1 MNTTQRSLAGK
12 RVLIM
17 SPSFFGYE
25 NAIAQ
30 AVRALGAHAEVVLDK
45 PSNTVWTKAATRVSP
60 SLVATRMT
68 DYIRSLAEQ
77 HGRDSFDEIIVI
89 KGEAL
94 HSEAVELLRASFP
107 RARCTYYNWDSLRNY
122 PHLTSILP
130 LFDACFSFDVEDC
143 ESIEGLAHLPLF
155 YTDEYRD
162 LPLAEPRY
170 DLFAVAS
177 LHSDRYEVIQRVIQ
191 QCPEA
196 TRAFTY
202 FFYPSKIA
210 LVGKKVLEPSFVTPP
225 LREIQWTPLPKD
237 IMIDGLVRCRAVID
251 VQHPR
256 QTGLTMRTI
265 EMVGANKK
273 LITTNPLVKT
283 YDFYDPN
290 NILVIDRT
298 QPEIPPTFFDT
309 DYTPQ
314 TEAIRQ
320 NYSIHTW
327 LAVLL
332 GLQPVAQYQRAPS
345 DSPEL
350 RNPAAC

>member
-1 MNTTQRSLAGK
+1 MNMTQRLLAGK

-17 SPSFFGYE
+17 SPRFFGYE

-45 PSNTVWTKAATRVSP
+45 PSNTIWTKATTRLSP
-60 SLVATRMT
+60 SLVATRMAN
-68 DYIRSLAEQ
+68 YIRSLAEQ
-77 HGRDSFDEIIVI
+77 YDRHSFDEIVVI

-94 HSEAVELLRASFP
+94 HTNAVKLLRAAFP
-107 RARCTYYNWDSLRNY
+107 KARCTYYNWDSLRNY
-122 PHLTSILP
+122 PHLTDILP
-130 LFDACFSFDVEDC
+130 LFDACFSFDAEDC
-143 ESIEGLAHLPLF
+143 ESIERLIHLPLF

-162 LPLAEPRY
+162 LPLAEPRH

-177 LHSDRYEVIQRVIQ
+177 LHSDRYEVIQRVIR
-191 QCPEA
+191 QCPA
-196 TRAFTY
+196 TTRAFTY

-210 LVGKKVLEPSFVTPP
+210 LMGKKVLDPSFVTPP
-225 LREIQWTPLPKD
+225 LCEIQWTPLSKD
-237 IMIDGLVRCRAVID
+237 TMINALVRSRAVID

-273 LITTNPLVKT
+273 IITTNSLVKT
-283 YDFYDPN
+283 YDFYHPN
-290 NILVIDRT
+290 NVLVIDRT
-298 QPEIPPTFFDT
+298 HPEIRSTFFET
-309 DYTPQ
+309 DYAPLP
-314 TEAIRQ
+314 EAIRQ
-320 NYSIHTW
+320 KYSVHTW

-332 GLQPVAQYQRAPS
+332 GLQPVAQYQCAPS

>member
-1 MNTTQRSLAGK
+1 MNTTQHSLTGK

-17 SPSFFGYE
+17 SPRFFGYE

-30 AVRALGAHAEVVLDK
+30 AVSALGAHAEVVLDK

-60 SLVATRMT
+60 TLVATRMAS
-68 DYIRSLAEQ
+68 YIRSLTQ
-77 HGRDSFDEIIVI
+77 QYGRDTFDEIIVI

-94 HSEAVELLRASFP
+94 HAEAVELLRGAFP

-122 PHLTSILP
+122 PHLTGILP

-143 ESIEGLAHLPLF
+143 ESIERLAHLPLF

-162 LPLAEPRY
+162 LPSAEPQY
-170 DLFAVAS
+170 DVFAVAS
-177 LHSDRYEVIQRVIQ
+177 LHSDRYEVIQRAIQ
-191 QCPEA
+191 QCPQA
-196 TRAFTY
+196 TKAFTY

-210 LVGKKVLEPSFVTPP
+210 LVGKKMLEPSFVTPP
-225 LREIQWTPLPKD
+225 WREIKWIPLSKKA
-237 IMIDGLVRCRAVID
+237 MIDGLVRSRAVID

-273 LITTNPLVKT
+273 LITTNPLVET

-298 QPEIPPTFFDT
+298 QPEIPSTFLET
-309 DYTPQ
+309 DYTPLP
-314 TEAIRQ
+314 EATRQ
-320 NYSIHTW
+320 KYSIHTW

-332 GLQPVAQYQRAPS
+332 GLQPIARYQRAPS
-345 DSPEL
+345 DTSEP
-350 RNPAAC
+350 RNLAAC

>member
-17 SPSFFGYE
+17 SPRFFGYE

-30 AVRALGAHAEVVLDK
+30 AARALGAHVEVVLDK
-45 PSNTVWTKAATRVSP
+45 PSNTVWTKATTRLSP
-60 SLVATRMT
+60 SLVATRMAN
-68 DYIRSLAEQ
+68 YIRSLAEQ
-77 HGRDSFDEIIVI
+77 YGRDSFDEVIVI

-94 HSEAVELLRASFP
+94 HTEAVKLLRAAFP

-122 PHLTSILP
+122 PHLTGILS
-130 LFDACFSFDVEDC
+130 LFDACFSFDAEDC
-143 ESIEGLAHLPLF
+143 ESIEELAHLPLF

-162 LPLAEPRY
+162 LPSAEPRY

-177 LHSDRYEVIQRVIQ
+177 LHSDRYEVIQRVIR
-191 QCPEA
+191 QCPAA

-210 LVGKKVLEPSFVTPP
+210 LIGKKILEPSFATPP
-225 LREIQWTPLPKD
+225 VREIQWTPLAKD
-237 IMIDGLVRCRAVID
+237 TMIDGLVHSRAVID

-283 YDFYDPN
+283 YDFYHPN

-298 QPEIPPTFFDT
+298 RPEIPSAFFET
-309 DYTPQ
+309 DYSPLPG
-314 TEAIRQ
+314 AIRQ
-320 NYSIHTW
+320 KYSIHTW

-332 GLQPVAQYQRAPS
+332 GLQPVAQYQYAPS
-345 DSPEL
+345 DPPEL

>member
-17 SPSFFGYE
+17 SPRFFGYE

-77 HGRDSFDEIIVI
+77 YGRDSFDEIIVI

-94 HSEAVELLRASFP
+94 HAEAVELLRASFP

-122 PHLTSILP
+122 PHLTRILP
-130 LFDACFSFDVEDC
+130 LFDACFSFDAEDC
-143 ESIEGLAHLPLF
+143 ASIEGLAHLPLF

-162 LPLAEPRY
+162 LPRAEPRY

-177 LHSDRYEVIQRVIQ
+177 LHSDRYEVIQRVIRK
-191 QCPEA
+191 CPAA

-237 IMIDGLVRCRAVID
+237 IMIDGLVRSRAVID

-290 NILVIDRT
+290 NVLVIDRT
-298 QPEIPPTFFDT
+298 QPEIPSAFFDT
-309 DYTPQ
+309 DYTPLP
-314 TEAIRQ
+314 EAIRQ
-320 NYSIHTW
+320 KYSIHTW

-332 GLQPVAQYQRAPS
+332 GLQPVAQYQCAPS

>member
-1 MNTTQRSLAGK
+1 MNTTERSLSGK

-17 SPSFFGYE
+17 SPRFFGYE

-30 AVRALGAHAEVVLDK
+30 AVCALGAHAEVVLDK
-45 PSNTVWTKAATRVSP
+45 PSNTVWTKGATRLAP
-60 SLVATRMT
+60 SLVATRMAN
-68 DYIRSLAEQ
+68 YIRSLAEQ
-77 HGRDSFDEIIVI
+77 YGRDSFDEVVVI

-94 HSEAVELLRASFP
+94 HAEAVELLRAAFP

-122 PHLTSILP
+122 PHLKDILP
-130 LFDACFSFDVEDC
+130 LFDACFSFDAEDC
-143 ESIEGLAHLPLF
+143 ETVGRLAHLPLF

-162 LPLAEPRY
+162 LPVMEPRY

-177 LHSDRYEVIQRVIQ
+177 LHSDRYDVIQRVIR

-202 FFYPSKIA
+202 FFYPSKVA
-210 LVGKKVLEPSFVTPP
+210 LLGKKVLEPGFITPP
-225 LREIQWTPLPKD
+225 LREIQWTPLPKEK
-237 IMIDGLVRCRAVID
+237 MIDGLVRSRAVID

-283 YDFYDPN
+283 YDFYNPN
-290 NILVIDRT
+290 NILVIDRA
-298 QPEIPPTFFDT
+298 QPDIPPTFFDT
-309 DYTPQ
+309 HYTPL

-320 NYSIHTW
+320 KYSIHTW

-332 GLQPVAQYQRAPS
+332 GLEPVAPYQRASS
-345 DSPEL
+345 DYPEL